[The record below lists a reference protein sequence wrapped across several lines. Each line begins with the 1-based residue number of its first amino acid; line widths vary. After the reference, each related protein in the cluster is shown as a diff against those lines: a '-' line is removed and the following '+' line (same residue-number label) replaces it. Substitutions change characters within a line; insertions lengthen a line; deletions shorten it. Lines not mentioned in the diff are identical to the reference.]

1 MAAFLAVF
9 GAYVGAVLL
18 PWIAFMIHQNP
29 LTWYGHWS
37 TEASA

>member
-29 LTWYGHWS
+29 LTWYDDQL
-37 TEASA
+37 